1 MTTSTRKNLFAFRPS
16 GPHNQTEDSIENN
29 KDIRLMLDL
38 ANICRFFMGKQIS
51 AIIDTSTVLDTYRKL
66 IDECSYLQDEAQIDL
81 LASRI
86 YHALENTKA
95 DNNLLKLP
103 ASNLLLLFFRFFD
116 VMVET
121 SIKLKEGNV
130 QASEFW
136 KQLDPKDREILL
148 LQLNLLK
155 ARLACCLKVAF
166 GKFDMTVTEFFE
178 KYRDHKLWQNSLN
191 NKELII
197 EKIK

>member
-1 MTTSTRKNLFAFRPS
+1 
-16 GPHNQTEDSIENN
+16 
-29 KDIRLMLDL
+29 
-38 ANICRFFMGKQIS
+38 MGKQIS
-51 AIIDTSTVLDTYRKL
+51 AIIDTTTVLETYKKL
-66 IDECSYLQDEAQIDL
+66 IDECSYLQDEEQIDL

-86 YHALENTKA
+86 YQALENTKA
-95 DNNLLKLP
+95 VNNLLKLP
-103 ASNLLLLFFRFFD
+103 ANNLLLLFFRFFD
-116 VMVET
+116 VLVET
-121 SIKLKEGNV
+121 SFRLQEGNL

-136 KQLDPKDREILL
+136 EQIDPKDRAILL

-155 ARLACCLKVAF
+155 ARLACCLKLAF
-166 GKFDMTVTEFFE
+166 SKFDMTVSEFFE